1 MESLCS
7 RGKQVGLSVS
17 AGGFNHI
24 FGTETRAVRP
34 AGWGGMQHML
44 CSLTAARLP
53 GSVICVQHALS
64 SLGKKALEN
73 RFPRSFLACRAAGGR
88 CAFRC
93 PQVFV
98 RVFGV
103 WVIK

>member
-7 RGKQVGLSVS
+7 RGKQIGLSVS

-24 FGTETRAVRP
+24 FGTEMRAVRP

-64 SLGKKALEN
+64 SLGKKSPGKSVSTVFSGLS
-73 RFPRSFLACRAAGGR
+73 RCRRQMCVSLPAGFCQG
-88 CAFRC
+88 FW
-93 PQVFV
+93 
-98 RVFGV
+98 GLGD
-103 WVIK
+103 

>member
-17 AGGFNHI
+17 AGGFNHT
-24 FGTETRAVRP
+24 FGTEMRAVRP

-53 GSVICVQHALS
+53 
-64 SLGKKALEN
+64 
-73 RFPRSFLACRAAGGR
+73 AA
-88 CAFRC
+88 
-93 PQVFV
+93 
-98 RVFGV
+98 
-103 WVIK
+103 